1 MRIVRKIATSVG
13 AVENRMAMRGQI
25 VRSRITTSFT
35 VRHCVAGKNF
45 QQSGF
50 PGSIVSHQ
58 SMNSRGQEFQAQI
71 VQRAHPGRSQ
81 IRSPN
86 RDRGKTV
93 RVVFSVNRESSFRLS
108 ELP

>member
-13 AVENRMAMRGQI
+13 AVDGYSWTD
-25 VRSRITTSFT
+25 RSIEDHDFI
-35 VRHCVAGKNF
+35 HGKA
-45 QQSGF
+45 GF

>member
-1 MRIVRKIATSVG
+1 
-13 AVENRMAMRGQI
+13 
-25 VRSRITTSFT
+25 
-35 VRHCVAGKNF
+35 
-45 QQSGF
+45 
-50 PGSIVSHQ
+50 
-58 SMNSRGQEFQAQI
+58 MNSRGQEFQAQI

-108 ELP
+108 EFP